1 MKIKFRLDG
10 FLKGGFPTDEEAIEI
25 ISELDY
31 YDEVIE
37 LISSGDS
44 ESAKKLLEG
53 NFEAEFI
60 IENISCLEEN
70 DFEFI
75 ETDSVSLEFPFV
87 EKIDGVDIPLFKWM
101 GASFILEGPK
111 EIISQWMKKNE
122 NNYYEFKEELFE
134 EWMSENG
141 EEIQDGCG
149 YNIEGACYDLSG
161 FGTNGCSINKE
172 YIEKAYN
179 A

>member
-10 FLKGGFPTDEEAIEI
+10 FLKGGFPIDEEAIEI

-75 ETDSVSLEFPFV
+75 ETESVSLELPFV
-87 EKIDGVDIPLFKWM
+87 EKIDGIDIPLFKWM

-134 EWMSENG
+134 EWMNENG
-141 EEIQDGCG
+141 EEIQDGCA
-149 YNIEGACYDLSG
+149 YNIDGACYDLSG
-161 FGTNGCSINKE
+161 FGTNGCCINKE

>member
-10 FLKGGFPTDEEAIEI
+10 FLKGGFPIDEEAIEI

-75 ETDSVSLEFPFV
+75 ETESVSLELPFV
-87 EKIDGVDIPLFKWM
+87 EKIDGIDIPLFKWM

-122 NNYYEFKEELFE
+122 NNYYEFKEELFNQL
-134 EWMSENG
+134 MN
-141 EEIQDGCG
+141 Q
-149 YNIEGACYDLSG
+149 
-161 FGTNGCSINKE
+161 
-172 YIEKAYN
+172 
-179 A
+179 

>member
-44 ESAKKLLEG
+44 ESAKKLLEE

-70 DFEFI
+70 DFNFM
-75 ETDSVSLEFPFV
+75 
-87 EKIDGVDIPLFKWM
+87 KIDLM
-101 GASFILEGPK
+101 RY
-111 EIISQWMKKNE
+111 QKKR
-122 NNYYEFKEELFE
+122 
-134 EWMSENG
+134 
-141 EEIQDGCG
+141 
-149 YNIEGACYDLSG
+149 
-161 FGTNGCSINKE
+161 
-172 YIEKAYN
+172 
-179 A
+179 

>member
-10 FLKGGFPTDEEAIEI
+10 FLKGAFPIDEEAIEI

-31 YDEVIE
+31 YEEVIE

-75 ETDSVSLEFPFV
+75 ETESVSLELPFV
-87 EKIDGVDIPLFKWM
+87 EKIDGIDIPLFKWM

-111 EIISQWMKKNE
+111 E
-122 NNYYEFKEELFE
+122 
-134 EWMSENG
+134 
-141 EEIQDGCG
+141 
-149 YNIEGACYDLSG
+149 
-161 FGTNGCSINKE
+161 
-172 YIEKAYN
+172 
-179 A
+179 

>member
-10 FLKGGFPTDEEAIEI
+10 FLKGGFPIDEEAIEI

-37 LISSGDS
+37 LISSRES
-44 ESAKKLLEG
+44 KSAKKLFEG

-75 ETDSVSLEFPFV
+75 ETESVSLELPFV
-87 EKIDGVDIPLFKWM
+87 EKIDGIDIPLFKWI

-111 EIISQWMKKNE
+111 EIISKWMKKNE

-134 EWMSENG
+134 EWMNENG

>member
-10 FLKGGFPTDEEAIEI
+10 FLKGGFPIDEEAIEI

-31 YDEVIE
+31 YYELIE
-37 LISSGDS
+37 LISSGDI

-70 DFEFI
+70 DFEFV
-75 ETDSVSLEFPFV
+75 ETESVSLELPFV
-87 EKIDGVDIPLFKWM
+87 KKIDGIDIPLFKWM

-134 EWMSENG
+134 EWMNENG

>member
-1 MKIKFRLDG
+1 MKIKFQLDG
-10 FLKGGFPTDEEAIEI
+10 FLKGGFPIDEEAIEI
-25 ISELDY
+25 ITELDY
-31 YDEVIE
+31 YEEVIE
-37 LISSGDS
+37 LISSGDK
-44 ESAKKLLEG
+44 EGAKKLLEG

-75 ETDSVSLEFPFV
+75 ETESVSLELPFI
-87 EKIDGVDIPLFKWM
+87 ERIDGIDIPLFKWM

-111 EIISQWMKKNE
+111 EIISKWMKKNE
-122 NNYYEFKEELFE
+122 NNYYEFNEELFE
-134 EWMSENG
+134 EWMNENG

-172 YIEKAYN
+172 YIEKVYN